1 MAAGMKTPSPGA
13 SSTERRQAPRVDHRV
28 PLGITGEGTT
38 LQTETVNLSAAGVYC
53 TLDRFLAPMTK
64 LQLDYEVPDGAR
76 RVRIRCTGVVVRAEP
91 VIANADRG
99 RYHIAIFFTDLSDR
113 DRSVLSRFVQQHLAR
128 PSTS

>member
-1 MAAGMKTPSPGA
+1 MKKSRTGPPSA
-13 SSTERRQAPRVDHRV
+13 ERRQAPRVSHRV
-28 PLGITGEGTT
+28 SLGITGDGTT

-76 RVRIRCTGVVVRAEP
+76 RVRIQCTGVVVRAEP
-91 VIANADRG
+91 VIASADRG